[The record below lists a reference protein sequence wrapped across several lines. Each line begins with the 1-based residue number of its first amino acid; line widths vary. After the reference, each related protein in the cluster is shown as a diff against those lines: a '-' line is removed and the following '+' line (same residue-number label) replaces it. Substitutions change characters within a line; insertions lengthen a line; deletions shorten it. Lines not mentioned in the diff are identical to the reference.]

1 MRISDWSSDVCS
13 SDLRGEMPANQLG
26 PLSAARRGLAGH
38 VYRLDRRRWCRG
50 RVSVRLGAVQHRLQ
64 TVSAL
69 RHHAASAS
77 LYRRI
82 VVYSYSRWISSAAGP
97 CGSHSCTAWPAAWA
111 RKKAFRLLLEIARWA
126 G

>member
-1 MRISDWSSDVCS
+1 
-13 SDLRGEMPANQLG
+13 MPANQLG

-97 CGSHSCTAWPAAWA
+97 CGSNRSEEHTSELQSLMRISYAVFCL
-111 RKKAFRLLLEIARWA
+111 KKTTKLKIIIK
-126 G
+126 

>member
-1 MRISDWSSDVCS
+1 
-13 SDLRGEMPANQLG
+13 MPANQLG

-69 RHHAASAS
+69 RHPAASAS

-82 VVYSYSRWISSAAGP
+82 VVSSYSRWISSAVGP
-97 CGSHSCTAWPAAWA
+97 CGPTSCTAWPAARA
-111 RKKAFRLLLEIARWA
+111 RHMDLLLRLEAWSEWDGCEITCRY
-126 G
+126 